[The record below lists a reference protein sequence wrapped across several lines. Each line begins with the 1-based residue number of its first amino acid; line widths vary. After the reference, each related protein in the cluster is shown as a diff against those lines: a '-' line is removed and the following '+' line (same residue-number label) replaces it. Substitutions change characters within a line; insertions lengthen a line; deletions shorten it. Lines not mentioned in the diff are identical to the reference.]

1 MIDHFLYIFHNLYT
15 FCTKITFLR
24 RCALTGSVLWG
35 IMGKKFG
42 GFFMGELIM
51 FLILCAVIYFFY
63 IAPIMKKYKEHVA
76 KSLESCITYD
86 EKERTLKLYHFHPNI
101 RKVVKMEP
109 YEIVNTSYQPDTV
122 TYTSVTVGQVT
133 TGGVT
138 HNEGYLYD
146 SGLTKTEKFQL
157 NYMDHS
163 INTIELCT
171 PEVKEQA
178 EKLGL
183 QEYYNNKG
191 QIEVV
196 QKVKVSKTAVDMA
209 IMGIISTMQREM
221 MPGYPSREKCS
232 QILDFLCTGSN

>member
-1 MIDHFLYIFHNLYT
+1 
-15 FCTKITFLR
+15 
-24 RCALTGSVLWG
+24 
-35 IMGKKFG
+35 MGD
-42 GFFMGELIM
+42 LII
-51 FLILCAVIYFFY
+51 FLIFCAVMYFFC
-63 IAPIMKKYKEHVA
+63 IAPIMEKYKEHVA

-101 RKVVKMEP
+101 REVVKMEP
-109 YEIVNTSYQPDTV
+109 YKIIETSYQPDTV

-146 SGLTKTEKFQL
+146 SGLTKTEKFEL
-157 NYMDHS
+157 NYMNHS

-183 QEYYNNKG
+183 QEFYNNEG

-221 MPGYPSREKCS
+221 MPGYPSKEKCS
-232 QILDFLCTGSN
+232 RILNFLCSGSN